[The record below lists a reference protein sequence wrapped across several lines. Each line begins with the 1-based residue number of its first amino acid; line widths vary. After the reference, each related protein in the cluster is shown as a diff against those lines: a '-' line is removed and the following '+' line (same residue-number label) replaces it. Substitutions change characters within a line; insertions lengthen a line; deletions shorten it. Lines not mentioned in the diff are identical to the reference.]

1 MAIIEN
7 LSYTCTKL
15 LIKLHADKINESL
28 FLEGSIRGL
37 LIEALDDSDKGELEA
52 GIKAAL
58 AVLEEFSKSLPP
70 ESDFSSVLTPIGQKF
85 DSASL
90 DALYDESAD
99 PKARAD
105 AAAELTK
112 NFQDAGG
119 EMAAVVQCITT
130 VQENLKAFK
139 PEDETKTIDELSK
152 DADGKEFPTQDE
164 LVKGIEKAFQ
174 IPDSFNKAWEAGS
187 KEAEAEAGG
196 GIFKKIGNFIKGL
209 FGGDKA
215 GNLVPAGDM
224 VKGILQAPFDKFMA
238 VNVQAINQKL
248 AEVAKVIGAETG
260 EATAGAAAAQSG
272 EEAAKSGKADPAA
285 ADAGVDALAQDKDT
299 AKGVLDAVKSSS
311 DSAYAALQAA
321 LGGNMDSLS
330 PRDQSIAQRITQL
343 FAAGPDGSNPEDAA
357 KVATDAVEDAD
368 KEVSGKF
375 KNADALADLGDKHMG
390 DGAADAIKSMLSDPE
405 AQKLFAHRL
414 PKRSTR
420 LHEYSLTTL
429 LFEQDEVI
437 AIEDIVTALAKS
449 GEVSGFA
456 PGEDEVAAW
465 AKDVNDQEL
474 LDKKIALPGSEE
486 AVEDLETM
494 IGDSLLPAFEA
505 MFEKNEES
513 AIAMF
518 EVPAKELGLD
528 PAKFVELLQDPSAL
542 KASADEA
549 EYTEELTAQLQAI
562 KEKFESITAAGEEI
576 AGPAE
581 ELATAYEEAA
591 KEDEEKA
598 QQALE
603 EPAGQLG
610 LEVPALT
617 TALEDPESF
626 LIATGLNIEETKPAD
641 IAAALQ
647 AALDAL
653 GGDADGG
660 EEKDGDDGSKKYSVE
675 EIEKKLEDAFKAA
688 KPEWSNEDFADT
700 MIMALSTYVQEE
712 VEEIAV
718 VTEGRVLIYEKY
730 DFEAVKK
737 YMIDQMGDLGEESQ
751 NYGGQDTIIADFLK
765 IVSPA
770 LAEDGVEIS
779 GIPDPEAEDPEAAE
793 VEAAL
798 TKAVQSATKEPEAPA
813 VAIGTALDGWFDS
826 LSASGQKVLQQKD
839 RIGSLKQ
846 AVGSSLENAANA
858 IAGEVE
864 KAVDSWW
871 KEHGETLVKS
881 KKFSKKAGDTL
892 RAEIPTIAAA
902 MLAQKAEGR
911 FRLTKP
917 AIKRATHRYL
927 DRKYLS
933 NYVMHESA
941 RWQKLAGIIKG

>member
-37 LIEALDDSDKGELEA
+37 LIEALDDSDQKEMEAAVKGYLDEL
-52 GIKAAL
+52 
-58 AVLEEFSKSLPP
+58 KSFGGSMPDNP
-70 ESDFSSVLTPIGQKF
+70 EWDELFKPIFDMMGGSSNIGP
-85 DSASL
+85 
-90 DALYDESAD
+90 LYDEGGD

-105 AAAELTK
+105 AAAEITK
-112 NFQDAGG
+112 KLQDGGG
-119 EMAAVVQCITT
+119 ELAALIAGIGAVSA
-130 VQENLKAFK
+130 ELKK
-139 PEDETKTIDELSK
+139 YKVEDGGEKTIGELAK
-152 DADGKEFPTQDE
+152 DADGKEFPTTDQISAAA
-164 LVKGIEKAFQ
+164 KKAYA
-174 IPDSFNKAWEAGS
+174 IPDWFNKSWETGS

-215 GNLVPAGDM
+215 GNLVPADSFLAA
-224 VKGILQAPFDKFMA
+224 ILASPYEAF
-238 VNVQAINQKL
+238 VNINTANVEQKI
-248 AEVAKVIGAETG
+248 AGFTQQIGAETG

-285 ADAGVDALAQDKDT
+285 ADAGIDALAQDKDT
-299 AKGVLDAVKSSS
+299 AKGVMDAVKSSS
-311 DSAYAALQAA
+311 ETAYAALQAA

-330 PRDQSIAQRITQL
+330 PRDQTIAQRITQL

-368 KEVSGKF
+368 KEVSGQF
-375 KNADALADLGDKHMG
+375 KNADVLADLGDKHMG
-390 DGAADAIKSMLSDPE
+390 DGAADAVKSMLSDPD

-414 PKRSTR
+414 PRRSRR
-420 LHEYSLTTL
+420 LHENSLASL
-429 LFEQDEVI
+429 LFEQDEAI
-437 AIEDIVTALAKS
+437 AIEDIIGALAKA
-449 GEVSGFA
+449 GEASGFA

-505 MFEKNEES
+505 MFEKNEEA

-518 EVPAKELGLD
+518 EIPAKELGLD
-528 PAKFVELLQDPSAL
+528 PAKFVELLQDPAAL

-549 EYTEELTAQLQAI
+549 EYTEELATQLQAI
-562 KEKFESITAAGEEI
+562 KEKFETLAAAGEEI

-581 ELATAYEEAA
+581 ELAAAYEEAA

-603 EPAGQLG
+603 EPAEQLG

-617 TALEDPESF
+617 AALEDPESF
-626 LIATGLNIEETKPAD
+626 LVATGLNIEETKPAD
-641 IAAALQ
+641 IATALQ
-647 AALDAL
+647 AALEAL
-653 GGDADGG
+653 SGEGDSDK
-660 EEKDGDDGSKKYSVE
+660 KDGPKKYSVE
-675 EIEKKLEDAFKAA
+675 EIEKKLQDAFNAA

-718 VTEGRVLIYEKY
+718 VAEGKILIYEKY

-737 YMIDQMGDLGEESQ
+737 YMIDQMGDLGEEAGS
-751 NYGGQDTIIADFLK
+751 YGGQETIIADFLK
-765 IVSPA
+765 IVTPA

-798 TKAVQSATKEPEAPA
+798 TKAAQSAAKEPEAPA
-813 VAIGTALDGWFDS
+813 IAIGNALDGWFDT

-846 AVGSSLENAANA
+846 AVDSSLENAANA
-858 IAGEVE
+858 IAAEVE
-864 KAVDSWW
+864 KAVDGWW

-881 KKFSKKAGDTL
+881 KKFSQKAGDTL
-892 RAEIPTIAAA
+892 RAEIPSIAAA

-911 FRLTKP
+911 FRLTRP

-933 NYVMHESA
+933 NSVMQESA